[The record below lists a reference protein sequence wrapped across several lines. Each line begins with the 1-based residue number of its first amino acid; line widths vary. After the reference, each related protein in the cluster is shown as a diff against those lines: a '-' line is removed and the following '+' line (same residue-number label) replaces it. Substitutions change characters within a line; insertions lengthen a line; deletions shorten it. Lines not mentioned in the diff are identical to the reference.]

1 MEIFQK
7 AIKVRK
13 ICENQNQ
20 CNGENG
26 CIYFKKCTKS
36 NIILFS
42 PMDDNILTIAK
53 AIKQEKWVVK

>member
-1 MEIFQK
+1 MTIYQK
-7 AIKVRK
+7 DIKVRK
-13 ICENQNQ
+13 TCENQNQ

-42 PMDDNILTIAK
+42 PMDSNILTIAK
-53 AIKQEKWVVK
+53 AIKEEKWKLK